1 MQLLLLSSFFLA
13 AHAAILPKTNSH
25 PTVVHE
31 KRNALP
37 LGWQLTRRYEP
48 STTIPLKFAL
58 TQSNLDKLEDYLNE
72 VSHPKSPS
80 YGDHWTAGK
89 IAETFAPSHE
99 TISTVRNWLVG
110 SGIPSERIKVSPT
123 RGWINLDVTI
133 AEAEE
138 LLKTEYNVYIH
149 DTGKEHIGCEEYH
162 LPEHVAPHVDLVLP
176 SVHFDAQVHKRDDVT
191 APLDLGQPG
200 FGRGPK
206 TTGGLPSIPKDLE
219 FHTTDAKA
227 AAADYCWLILT
238 PDCLRTL
245 YNFHYTPQA
254 TDKNSFGVVEYTP
267 QAFLQSDLDMF
278 HFNYSREIMGKTP
291 DYHSIVGGVL
301 QTQVQNFAYNG
312 ESDLDLEYAMNLA
325 TVKQN
330 ITLYQVGDMVQ
341 GASFNNFLDAIDS
354 SYCSFEGGDDTYQDP
369 HYPNTRTG
377 GWKGPAECGTVK
389 PANVISTSYGYNEAD
404 LSFKYATRQCAEY
417 AKLGLMG
424 ITMIFSSGDSGVGGN
439 AGVCFP
445 DQYGPVFNPGF
456 PASCPFV
463 TVVGATQIN
472 KNAPVSEPEAAI
484 DQVIASGGGFSNYFT
499 MPDYQKDHVTG
510 YLTNFPPTQSTDNW
524 NATGAAR
531 AFPDIAANGANFVAA
546 VNGQFILVY
555 GTSASTPV
563 IGAMLTMINDARLAA
578 GKKTIGFINPTIY
591 SADFADAFNDIT
603 SGTNPGCGSTGFD
616 TAAGWDPV
624 TGLGTFDFQKLLD
637 KWLALP

>member
-1 MQLLLLSSFFLA
+1 MQLLLLSSLYLV

-25 PTVVHE
+25 PTVIHE

-37 LGWQLTRRYEP
+37 LGWQLARRHEP

-58 TQSNLDKLEDYLNE
+58 SQSNLDKLEDYLNE

-110 SGIPSERIKVSPT
+110 SGIPSERIKVSST
-123 RGWINLDVTI
+123 KGWINLDVTI

-138 LLKTEYNVYIH
+138 LLKTEYNVYVH
-149 DTGKEHIGCEEYH
+149 DTGKEHIACEEYH

-176 SVHFDAQVHKRDDVT
+176 SVHFDAQVHRRSDVNT
-191 APLDLGQPG
+191 PLDLGQPSS
-200 FGRGPK
+200 GRGPK
-206 TTGGLPSIPKDLE
+206 TTGGLPSVPKELK
-219 FHTTDAKA
+219 FHNNNAKA
-227 AAADYCWLILT
+227 AAVDNCWSVLT

-245 YNFHYTPQA
+245 YNFHYTPQVPE
-254 TDKNSFGVVEYTP
+254 KNSFGVVEYTP
-267 QAFLQSDLDMF
+267 QAYLQADLDMF
-278 HFNYSREIMGKTP
+278 HSNYSKE
-291 DYHSIVGGVL
+291 IVGKSPNLVSILGGVA
-301 QTQVQNFAYNG
+301 QTYVQGWGYNG

-330 ITLYQVGDMVQ
+330 ITLYQVG
-341 GASFNNFLDAIDS
+341 ASFNNFLNAIDG
-354 SYCSFEGGDDTYQDP
+354 SYCSFQGGDDPFQDVP
-369 HYPNTRTG
+369 YPDTRSG
-377 GWKGPAECGTVK
+377 GYKAKDCGTVK

-404 LSFKYATRQCAEY
+404 LSPNYATRQCAEY

-424 ITMIFSSGDSGVGGN
+424 VTMVFSSGDYGVAGTAGGCRSEN
-439 AGVCFP
+439 GA
-445 DQYGPVFNPGF
+445 DWDGPIFNPGF

-463 TVVGATQIN
+463 TTVGATQIN
-472 KNAPVSEPEAAI
+472 MNTPVSAPEAAVF
-484 DQVIASGGGFSNYFT
+484 QVITSGATISPCLITKKN
-499 MPDYQKDHVTG
+499 HVTN
-510 YLTNFPPTQSTDNW
+510 YLAKFPPTQPKANW
-524 NATGAAR
+524 NSTGVVR
-531 AFPDIAANGANFVAA
+531 AFPDISANGANFVLAA
-546 VNGQFILVY
+546 NGQFWLTF
-555 GTSASTPV
+555 GTSAATPV

-591 SADFADAFNDIT
+591 SAEFADAFNDIT
-603 SGTNPGCGSTGFD
+603 SGTNPGCGTTGFD
-616 TAAGWDPV
+616 TAQGWDPV